1 MVQNSKKTSKQN
13 RNKKQPPPPP
23 PPKKPHWKTMIHVNI
38 GSNDTKSATSNG
50 KEWNQT
56 SRKACRGGKERDEKK
71 VEEETLIWAVVLNI
85 SSQGRGN
92 QETQHQYEA
101 RSNLRAA
108 AQWVVWVGF
117 LNRWNEVKSTS
128 CTWVVSRV
136 NLHVRKQV
144 KTWFYTHK
152 TFYLFIYIGG
162 HLKIKKATEKHI

>member
-1 MVQNSKKTSKQN
+1 MTQNQPLLMGKKEIKH
-13 RNKKQPPPPP
+13 PE
-23 PPKKPHWKTMIHVNI
+23 KPC
-38 GSNDTKSATSNG
+38 GA
-50 KEWNQT
+50 
-56 SRKACRGGKERDEKK
+56 GGRETDKRK

-92 QETQHQYEA
+92 QETQHQCEA

-108 AQWVVWVGF
+108 AQWVVRVGF
-117 LNRWNEVKSTS
+117 LNRRNEVKSTS

-152 TFYLFIYIGG
+152 TFYLFIYIRG
-162 HLKIKKATEKHI
+162 HLKNKKGNRKNIFKILCQLTLPSRPPPTLPQVAMTL

>member
-1 MVQNSKKTSKQN
+1 MKS
-13 RNKKQPPPPP
+13 
-23 PPKKPHWKTMIHVNI
+23 NI
-38 GSNDTKSATSNG
+38 QKSLWG
-50 KEWNQT
+50 
-56 SRKACRGGKERDEKK
+56 RGRERDERK

-162 HLKIKKATEKHI
+162 HLKIKKATEKTSLKYCVSWPFPPTHPQPPPKVAMTL

>member
-1 MVQNSKKTSKQN
+1 
-13 RNKKQPPPPP
+13 
-23 PPKKPHWKTMIHVNI
+23 MIRVNI

-50 KEWNQT
+50 EEWNQT
-56 SRKACRGGKERDEKK
+56 SRKAHGGGKESERREK
-71 VEEETLIWAVVLNI
+71 VEEETLIWAVVLNT

-144 KTWFYTHK
+144 KTWFYAHK
-152 TFYLFIYIGG
+152 TFYLLIYIGG
-162 HLKIKKATEKHI
+162 HLKIKKKKATEKHL